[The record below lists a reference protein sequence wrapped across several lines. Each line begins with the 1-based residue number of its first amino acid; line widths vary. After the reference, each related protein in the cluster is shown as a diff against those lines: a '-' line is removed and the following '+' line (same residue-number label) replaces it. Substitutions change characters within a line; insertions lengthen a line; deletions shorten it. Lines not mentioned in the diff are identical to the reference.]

1 MMLPFL
7 GKKKADNK
15 TTQGVSAPLIPPQGG
30 FSKMTHPP
38 IPAPIPAVHTI
49 GRGETVTAKPT
60 MTRQAQTEQQTIS
73 YQTKQKFAKGLT
85 SIRDII
91 APSLVEVDFD
101 NIRVNNN
108 YYRTLFVAAYPRYV
122 SSNWLH
128 PLLSFDKSLFISMYI
143 YPTESRV
150 ILEDLKRKIAEMEAT
165 IQVDM
170 KRGKVIDPSVQVGLD
185 DALALQA
192 QLAKGAERFYQFALY
207 ISIPSDTI
215 EELNRSSKEVES
227 TLGSLLIFTKHATLS
242 QEDGFKSTL
251 PLGLDKLDV
260 TRNMDTTSLATTFPF
275 TTASLT
281 ANEGILYGI
290 NEHDG
295 SLVIFDRFS
304 SPRGRVD

>member
-150 ILEDLKRKIAEMEAT
+150 ILYFLKK
-165 IQVDM
+165 
-170 KRGKVIDPSVQVGLD
+170 KKK
-185 DALALQA
+185 
-192 QLAKGAERFYQFALY
+192 KGRRNPKKKKKKKKKKFFV
-207 ISIPSDTI
+207 P
-215 EELNRSSKEVES
+215 
-227 TLGSLLIFTKHATLS
+227 GGFCFFFLLC
-242 QEDGFKSTL
+242 
-251 PLGLDKLDV
+251 PP
-260 TRNMDTTSLATTFPF
+260 PF
-275 TTASLT
+275 
-281 ANEGILYGI
+281 
-290 NEHDG
+290 
-295 SLVIFDRFS
+295 FFFFFFF
-304 SPRGRVD
+304 